1 MLAVVPPPLF
11 LLVDDHALFRTG
23 LRMLLAQ
30 RWPGARL
37 SEVDSMEALM
47 AHPPETCP
55 QLILLDVT
63 LPGIHGLAGLAWL
76 RRQYGGVPVVMLSAH
91 DDAAVVAESMRLG
104 ANGFVSKAA
113 MPDDLIHAFK
123 LACDGREVWPEQ
135 AASPPVADGEH
146 WRPSEQQHR
155 ILGMLA
161 AYKSN
166 KALARSLNMPEDLV
180 RAEVSTLMERM
191 GVISRAA
198 VLEVARKEGWVTSPI
213 PRSSIPR

>member
-30 RWPGARL
+30 RWPAARL

-76 RRQYGGVPVVMLSAH
+76 RQRYGGVPVLMLSAH
-91 DDAAVVAESMRLG
+91 DDASVVAESLRLG

-113 MPDDLIHAFK
+113 MPDDLIDAFK
-123 LACDGREVWPEQ
+123 RACDGSEVWPERV
-135 AASPPVADGEH
+135 APPPAIDGAN
-146 WRPSEQQHR
+146 WRPSEQQRR

-166 KALARSLNMPEDLV
+166 KALARSLHLPEDLV
-180 RAEVSTLMERM
+180 RAEVSTMMERM

-198 VLEVARKEGWVTSPI
+198 VLEVARQEGWIASCD
-213 PRSSIPR
+213 PR